1 MPLDEQALIQ
11 SAQAGDLAAFN
22 QLVLIYQDQAYNV
35 AYRLLNES
43 DAAADAVQE
52 SFFKIYRRIHQY
64 RGGSFRAWVLRI
76 VTNSCYDS
84 LRVSKRHYAS
94 RLDSDT
100 VPPDRDRRLTDFR
113 ASPHDHAVRHEL
125 RILLARA
132 ISQLP
137 PEQRAVLV
145 MCDIEG
151 FEYHEVA
158 GMTGVALGTVK
169 SRLSRARAKVRT
181 TLTQKGFSPNVSASV
196 ATAGYRPVA

>member
-1 MPLDEQALIQ
+1 MPVDEMTLIEA
-11 SAQAGDLAAFN
+11 AQAGDVAAFN
-22 QLVLIYQDQAYNV
+22 HLVTLYQEQAYNV
-35 AYRLLNES
+35 AYRLLGDA

-52 SFFKIYRRIHQY
+52 SFLKIYRRIYQY
-64 RGGSFRAWVLRI
+64 RGGSFRAWVFRI

-84 LRVSKRHYAS
+84 MRVSKRHYAS

-100 VPPDRDRRLTDFR
+100 LPPDRDRRLADFR

-125 RILLARA
+125 RSLLNRA
-132 ISQLP
+132 IMQLP

-151 FEYHEVA
+151 FLYHEVA
-158 GMTGVALGTVK
+158 GMTGVSLGTVK

-181 TLTQKGFSPNVSASV
+181 TLSQKGFSPNVPSAQNLTYPTV
-196 ATAGYRPVA
+196 A